1 MRIILVG
8 HIANGDQLARTLP
21 SRQIGESNMS
31 LEGKTAE
38 EIQALEAE
46 LLARLE
52 THPDGYCGNITLQRE
67 LNWDPEAIYWD
78 IRDRLIDQGRLFRK
92 RARGGAVGI
101 ITREAGNPAVA
112 AEAVDAA
119 ALAPAIGDGPPAPA
133 PAPAAPRREIDLYE
147 PVAAVLQGRWARDER
162 FRHSLTQITALQGRR
177 STGGT
182 WTRPDIVVV
191 ALRIFPY
198 LPGKFCDVITFE
210 IKPSS
215 AIDVTAV
222 YEALAHRRAATQS
235 YAFFHCPLEQEDVES
250 DNLDR
255 IQEECERHGI
265 GMIVA
270 RDPSDYETWIERAEA
285 ERVVAEPS
293 RVNELIA
300 VQFPEGAKDEI
311 AAWMR

>member
-1 MRIILVG
+1 
-8 HIANGDQLARTLP
+8 
-21 SRQIGESNMS
+21 MS

-67 LNWDPEAIYWD
+67 LNWNPEAIYWD

-101 ITREAGNPAVA
+101 ITREAGHVG
-112 AEAVDAA
+112 AEGLDAA
-119 ALAPAIGDGPPAPA
+119 ARAPIAGGDGPAAPAEEGA

-235 YAFFHCPLEQEDVES
+235 YAFFHCPLEQEDAES

-285 ERVVAEPS
+285 ERVVAEPN

>member
-1 MRIILVG
+1 
-8 HIANGDQLARTLP
+8 
-21 SRQIGESNMS
+21 MS

-52 THPDGYCGNITLQRE
+52 THDDGYCGNITLQRE
-67 LNWDPEAIYWD
+67 LNWAPEAIYWD
-78 IRDRLIDQGRLFRK
+78 IRDRLIDQGRLYRR

-101 ITREAGNPAVA
+101 ITREAPPQVI
-112 AEAVDAA
+112 AEALPAA
-119 ALAPAIGDGPPAPA
+119 AGEGG
-133 PAPAAPRREIDLYE
+133 APAAPLDDGVPPPALAGPRRELDLYQ
-147 PVAAVLQGRWARDER
+147 PVAAVLQGGWARDER
-162 FRHSLTQITALQGRR
+162 FRHSITHITASQGRR

-222 YEALAHRRAATQS
+222 YESLAHRRAATQS
-235 YAFFHCPLEQEDVES
+235 YAFFHCPIDREDAES
-250 DNLDR
+250 ENLDR

-270 RDPSDYETWIERAEA
+270 RDPGDYSTWIERAEA
-285 ERVVAEPS
+285 ERVAAEPS